1 MDFTYGC
8 RWEGQTHKDSWVL
21 GRWPAHGPHPP
32 ISVMQ
37 RPKWGKRNCVF
48 KEDVTFLNLRKRPW
62 EVYIRIGFLS
72 VFCGHANLGFVTLR
86 NWEISST
93 LAYVRWVHGY
103 MGLGGL
109 GYGSITT
116 MHAYEVKEKMAH
128 QFRDLGTCSLGKCPG
143 PIMIPTD
150 QAIHTA

>member
-37 RPKWGKRNCVF
+37 RPKGGKRNCVF

-86 NWEISST
+86 N
-93 LAYVRWVHGY
+93 
-103 MGLGGL
+103 
-109 GYGSITT
+109 
-116 MHAYEVKEKMAH
+116 
-128 QFRDLGTCSLGKCPG
+128 
-143 PIMIPTD
+143 
-150 QAIHTA
+150 

>member
-1 MDFTYGC
+1 MVGFHMDFTYGC

-37 RPKWGKRNCVF
+37 RPKGGKRNCVF

-86 NWEISST
+86 N
-93 LAYVRWVHGY
+93 
-103 MGLGGL
+103 
-109 GYGSITT
+109 
-116 MHAYEVKEKMAH
+116 
-128 QFRDLGTCSLGKCPG
+128 
-143 PIMIPTD
+143 
-150 QAIHTA
+150 